1 MSKKEEIILA
11 TLDLASEYGLKSLSM
26 SQIAERVGI
35 KKPSLYNHFESK
47 EMLLKEMYEYIR
59 NKSRKKIYNTMNSE
73 YFADKSAY
81 DILCESVV
89 NYKNMVLSDEMLNFY
104 KVIYSERSISNEASQ
119 ILIEETNKMVN
130 ATKFLFKMLN
140 ETNKL
145 FVDNIDIA
153 SISFSMT
160 IHSLIDYELDCI
172 KTNNEYNK
180 AIIKQYIKWF
190 CDTYRK
196 DE

>member
-1 MSKKEEIILA
+1 MSKKEQIILA

-73 YFADKSAY
+73 YFSDKSAY

-119 ILIEETNKMVN
+119 ILIEETDKMVN

-190 CDTYRK
+190 CDSYGK
-196 DE
+196 NE